1 MSSKAITEQTA
12 EPSAPSWQSRQETAP
27 SILRQ
32 EEPTVARYIAGF
44 GLAFVAIGALGMV
57 MTRLGRA
64 VIISGGLDV
73 LCLVLGVAGVLYHA
87 SQEKELQL
95 RRLYWVIGLLFMV
108 GAAVLWAASLSESYR
123 GLFTLGSV
131 CSVLSLLFLLAFVR
145 NETDESRRDLTV
157 YVIGGAGVVLAVLA
171 FAGGAVYPAFL
182 WPYGLVFG
190 LLALVFLSAFVAV
203 RGIADDMGYQAGLGL
218 GALGLLVFV
227 LALFRSAI
235 YPLFFTAGSL
245 VGDYLVPTGLLLMG
259 LGLLYACVS
268 VALCSDRPY
277 VVLTRRELAGY
288 FYSPVAYFVLIGL
301 AVVAWMSY
309 VIFVNMAYQSITH
322 MGRSAPMVEP
332 ILGGYAFGIFPV
344 ICMIFVVPLLTMRLL
359 SEEKRTGTLEV
370 LLTAPVN
377 EVTVVLSK
385 FTAALLF
392 FLIAWLPW
400 VLFLIDLP
408 LNGYPFD
415 GRPLL
420 SFFIALTFMG
430 SAFVGIGLFFSSLTA
445 NQIASAVLTGAAMF
459 FWTGLSVILWWFL
472 RDDSGWWG
480 ATLKHVSYLQLWVD
494 SLRGM
499 VMPRHL
505 LFMASVAVFALFL
518 TVKVLESRKWR

>member
-1 MSSKAITEQTA
+1 MSKAITEKTV
-12 EPSAPSWQSRQETAP
+12 EPSAPAWHSGQEMAP

-32 EEPTVARYIAGF
+32 DEPTLARTAAGIGVA
-44 GLAFVAIGALGMV
+44 VAAVGALAMV
-57 MTRLGRA
+57 LTRLGRT
-64 VIISGGLDV
+64 VFISGGLD
-73 LCLVLGVAGVLYHA
+73 LLFLVLGVAAVLYHA

-95 RRLYWVIGLLFMV
+95 RRLYWVVGLLLLV
-108 GAAVLWAASLSESYR
+108 ASGVLWLASLSESYR
-123 GLFTLGSV
+123 GLFLLGSA
-131 CSVLSLLFLLAFVR
+131 CSVLSLLFLLAFVH
-145 NETDESRRDLTV
+145 NETDQQRRDLTV
-157 YVIGGAGVVLAVLA
+157 YVLGGAGVVLAVLA
-171 FAGGAVYPAFL
+171 FAGGAVYQTFL
-182 WPYGLVFG
+182 WPYGVVFG
-190 LLALVFLSAFVAV
+190 VLGLIFLSAFVAV
-203 RGIADDMGYQAGLGL
+203 RGIADDLGYQAGLGI

-235 YPLFFTAGSL
+235 YPLFLSAGNPAA
-245 VGDYLVPTGLLLMG
+245 DYLVPTGLLLMG
-259 LGLLYACVS
+259 LGLVYTCVS
-268 VALCSDRPY
+268 VALCSDNSF

-301 AVVAWMSY
+301 AVVAWVSY
-309 VIFVNMAYQSITH
+309 VIFINMAYPRMTA
-322 MGRSAPMVEP
+322 MGQQAPMYEP

-385 FTAALLF
+385 FAAALLF

-400 VLFLIDLP
+400 VLYLIDLP
-408 LNGYPFD
+408 LNGYSFD

-430 SAFVGIGLFFSSLTA
+430 AAFISIGLFFSSLTS
-445 NQIASAVLTGAAMF
+445 NQIASAVLTGAAVF

-472 RDDSGWWG
+472 KDETGWWG
-480 ATLKHVSYLQLWVD
+480 TTLKHVSYLQLWAD
-494 SLRGM
+494 SLRGLL
-499 VMPRHL
+499 MPRHL
-505 LFMASVAVFALFL
+505 LFTASVAVFSLFL